1 MAAWIKDVTQ
11 LQLRWALA
19 LGPGLTFLLLAHA
32 VGLAIASLDELQRR
46 IQTEAIAIG
55 FGLASVVVVSVGFL
69 GAIGLEQPNWVI
81 VAMVMILGWAIG
93 KIWTLWKY
101 R

>member
-1 MAAWIKDVTQ
+1 MD
-11 LQLRWALA
+11 
-19 LGPGLTFLLLAHA
+19 PGLTFLLLAHA

-46 IQTEAIAIG
+46 FQTEAIAIG

-69 GAIGLEQPNWVI
+69 GAIGLERPNWVI

-93 KIWTLWKY
+93 KIWTLWKMSM
-101 R
+101 RTG